1 MIDYRD
7 RSQFV
12 KVGYARVSS
21 EDQNLDRQ
29 LYALKAAGCENI
41 YAEKVSGANIERLQL
56 KEMLRYI
63 REGDTLVISSLDRLG
78 RSAADLLRIVDTLR
92 EKKVELE
99 SLKEKLDTSTPT
111 GRFTLQIFA
120 AVAELERESIRERQ
134 KEGIAAAKRRG
145 TKLGRPSKPLPA
157 DFDAMATKIQAGE
170 MTKYAAAKALKMP
183 YQTLADV
190 YRKRYNSI
198 SV

>member
-1 MIDYRD
+1 MKI
-7 RSQFV
+7 
-12 KVGYARVSS
+12 GYARVSS
-21 EDQNLDRQ
+21 EDQNLARQ
-29 LYALKAAGCENI
+29 LDALKAAGCENI
-41 YAEKVSGANIERLQL
+41 YAEKVSGANPERLQL

-134 KEGIAAAKRRG
+134 KEGIEAAKRRG
-145 TKLGRPSKPLPA
+145 TKLGRPSRALPA
-157 DFDAMATKIQAGE
+157 EFR
-170 MTKYAAAKALKMP
+170 AAAEEVYSGKCSKYSAAKRLGLP
-183 YQTLADV
+183 YQTFSDA
-190 YRKRYNSI
+190 YKRTI
-198 SV
+198 AE

>member
-1 MIDYRD
+1 MKI
-7 RSQFV
+7 
-12 KVGYARVSS
+12 GYARVSS

-29 LYALKAAGCENI
+29 LDALKAAGCENI
-41 YAEKVSGANIERLQL
+41 YAEKVSGANTERLQL

-78 RSAADLLRIVDTLR
+78 RSAADLLRIVDVLR

-134 KEGIAAAKRRG
+134 KEGIAAAKQRG
-145 TKLGRPSKPLPA
+145 IKLGRPSRALPVEFKA
-157 DFDAMATKIQAGE
+157 AAEEVHSGKCS
-170 MTKYAAAKALKMP
+170 KYAAAKKLGLP
-183 YQTLADV
+183 YQTFSDA
-190 YRKRYNSI
+190 YKRTTA
-198 SV
+198 